1 MPSGLL
7 ALLILIMIFGAT
19 NGHEENRS
27 NNANLDEDNV
37 LDPDID

>member
-1 MPSGLL
+1 MLTASILL
-7 ALLILIMIFGAT
+7 FVLFAFLGAT
-19 NGHEENRS
+19 NGDEKDRS

>member
-1 MPSGLL
+1 MQSGLL
-7 ALLILIMIFGAT
+7 ALLILIMVVGAT
-19 NGHEENRS
+19 NGRQENRN